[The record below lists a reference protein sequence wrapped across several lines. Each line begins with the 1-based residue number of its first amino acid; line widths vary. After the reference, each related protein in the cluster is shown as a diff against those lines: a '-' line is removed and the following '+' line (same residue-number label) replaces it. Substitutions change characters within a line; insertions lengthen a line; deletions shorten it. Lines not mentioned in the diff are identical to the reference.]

1 EGFTVELVGQF
12 STTVSGRQS
21 YEIADADWMMVLP
34 LVRIAVEQFGFRSRL
49 PVHGFDELYVSCVRD
64 AAEITIGWDN
74 WSGCFVMGCNASADA
89 IVREMGDFV
98 EHMMSEQSSKPES

>member
-1 EGFTVELVGQF
+1 MELVGQF

-34 LVRIAVEQFGFRSRL
+34 LVRIAVEQFGFTSRL
-49 PVHGFDELYVSCVRD
+49 PVHGFDELYVTCVRD

-74 WSGCFVMGCNASADA
+74 WSGCFVMGCTAPADA
-89 IVREMGDFV
+89 LVREMGDYV
-98 EHMMSEQSSKPES
+98 EHLMSDQSFKPES